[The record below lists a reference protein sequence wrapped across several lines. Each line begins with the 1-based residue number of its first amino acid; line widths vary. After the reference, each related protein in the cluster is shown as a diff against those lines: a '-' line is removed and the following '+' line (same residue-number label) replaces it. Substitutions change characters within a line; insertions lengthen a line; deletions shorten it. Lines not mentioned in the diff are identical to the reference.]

1 MTFFLVI
8 TGAFAAIIIAILV
21 ERKFIK
27 RDMEKNPDY
36 LADKDLRE
44 NMYKLIAAIAI
55 YIGLIAVGFGFMAI
69 LQA

>member
-8 TGAFAAIIIAILV
+8 IGAFAAIIIAILV

-69 LQA
+69 MQA

>member
-69 LQA
+69 MQA